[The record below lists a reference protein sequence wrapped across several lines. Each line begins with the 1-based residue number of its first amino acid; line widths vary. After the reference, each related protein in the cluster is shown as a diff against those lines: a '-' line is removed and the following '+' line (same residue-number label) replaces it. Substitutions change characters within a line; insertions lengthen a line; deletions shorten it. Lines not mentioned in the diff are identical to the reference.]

1 MNKLLLL
8 IMLTGSSLSIKAQY
22 NDPAIPKPS
31 NGYGADGNH
40 TIQVITFSN
49 PNFINKNIEIYYPG
63 DLTTKVPTIF
73 YSHAYGGNISANI
86 SGMLNFVAR
95 KGYAIVYVPYQT
107 TGVTVQDRYTN
118 LLQGFRL
125 AARTYPNIIDTTR
138 VGFMGHSFGGGASF
152 GLAYT
157 CFTENNWG
165 VNGRF
170 IYALAQWYSYN
181 ISQDNLKNFPTNTK
195 LLTEIFDDDTTNDHR
210 MAIDIFRN
218 ISIPEADKDFIC
230 LKSDTINNYIYLAD
244 HVVPNTSAA
253 FNALDYYAYY
263 RFIDALCDYT
273 FNNNPDG
280 KLVALGHGSTEQ
292 ITMPGGLKPLAETLA
307 PTPKYAESKYTFQC
321 DDAENLRKSFC
332 SATTEVSSPSAANKG
347 SVFVYNRQEN
357 AISVSSNLP
366 ESVIDIYNI
375 QGEKVESFNYKKTS
389 GNTIKLP
396 QIPSG
401 IYFIFAVNISSKII
415 KY

>member
-1 MNKLLLL
+1 
-8 IMLTGSSLSIKAQY
+8 MLTGSSLSIKAQY

-49 PNFINKNIEIYYPG
+49 PNFTNKNIEIYYPG

-125 AARTYPNIIDTTR
+125 AARTYPNIIDTTW

-292 ITMPGGLKPLAETLA
+292 ITMPGSLKPLAETLA
-307 PTPKYAESKYTFQC
+307 PTPKYEESKYLFPC
-321 DDAENLRKSFC
+321 DDTQNLRQSYC
-332 SATTEVSSPSAANKG
+332 TPTTDLHSTAIEN
-347 SVFVYNRQEN
+347 SVPIFGYNQQEN
-357 AISVSSNLP
+357 SIVLKEEFSGKAIN
-366 ESVIDIYNI
+366 IYNL
-375 QGEKVESFNYKKTS
+375 QGEKVAIFYGKKYAGT
-389 GNTIKLP
+389 NLKLP
-396 QIPSG
+396 KISAG
-401 IYFIFAVNISSKII
+401 LYIILCENSCSKFIRF
-415 KY
+415 